1 MFSFVPMLNSNAE
14 VRITDDAMILED
26 SNFSV
31 RFQGFNYSNAVL
43 NGETKDPV
51 RVVDKDINYVY
62 FNWSELN
69 YLRINMSAPTLPST
83 QQFTSAKL
91 IVSYLQTE
99 DWTQNVSSD
108 TNQDKDKIIYQTT
121 ILNNNFPTIPFT
133 YYINEHDN
141 IQEGTQTKFGNGF
154 GIYKFEFSYS
164 YIDPSQSKI
173 IDKSLGSV
181 YFAIVPDNIDEING
195 DITIKY
201 SISSS
206 DEFLNIYHFY
216 IENSTYDYVNP
227 CYVVWSIE
235 GTDQNN
241 MRYVLTES
249 DRVGQYFSYTA
260 LWPSYDKRNGKEF
273 VFDSNGVEGDFEVF
287 CTIYDTEGNV
297 KTYSVVS
304 VTTIKDKTVS
314 YLWLI
319 IVLCIV
325 AVIIIASIIL
335 IIVLKKKE
343 KLW

>member
-1 MFSFVPMLNSNAE
+1 
-14 VRITDDAMILED
+14 
-26 SNFSV
+26 
-31 RFQGFNYSNAVL
+31 
-43 NGETKDPV
+43 
-51 RVVDKDINYVY
+51 
-62 FNWSELN
+62 
-69 YLRINMSAPTLPST
+69 
-83 QQFTSAKL
+83 
-91 IVSYLQTE
+91 
-99 DWTQNVSSD
+99 
-108 TNQDKDKIIYQTT
+108 
-121 ILNNNFPTIPFT
+121 
-133 YYINEHDN
+133 
-141 IQEGTQTKFGNGF
+141 
-154 GIYKFEFSYS
+154 
-164 YIDPSQSKI
+164 
-173 IDKSLGSV
+173 
-181 YFAIVPDNIDEING
+181 
-195 DITIKY
+195 
-201 SISSS
+201 
-206 DEFLNIYHFY
+206 
-216 IENSTYDYVNP
+216 
-227 CYVVWSIE
+227 
-235 GTDQNN
+235 